1 MIRVFASLSIGLAL
15 MNFATL
21 GLSEDDATKFLRY
34 IFKKIIVTTENQ
46 LIIFIQCAQI
56 AIRQYHDNFPDPS
69 LLRLLFPDSYFCCFR
84 NNTSIRLYS
93 FAKGNLTQKVS
104 GHFQK

>member
-34 IFKKIIVTTENQ
+34 IFKKIIVATENQ
-46 LIIFIQCAQI
+46 LIIFI
-56 AIRQYHDNFPDPS
+56 
-69 LLRLLFPDSYFCCFR
+69 
-84 NNTSIRLYS
+84 
-93 FAKGNLTQKVS
+93 
-104 GHFQK
+104 

>member
-34 IFKKIIVTTENQ
+34 TVQFIPGGIVEPVVKIYI
-46 LIIFIQCAQI
+46 
-56 AIRQYHDNFPDPS
+56 
-69 LLRLLFPDSYFCCFR
+69 
-84 NNTSIRLYS
+84 
-93 FAKGNLTQKVS
+93 
-104 GHFQK
+104 

>member
-34 IFKKIIVTTENQ
+34 DILYTVQFILGGIVEPV
-46 LIIFIQCAQI
+46 
-56 AIRQYHDNFPDPS
+56 R
-69 LLRLLFPDSYFCCFR
+69 
-84 NNTSIRLYS
+84 
-93 FAKGNLTQKVS
+93 
-104 GHFQK
+104 